1 MEHERY
7 VLSLLQLPGVGRKSA
22 WKVVSPITRIPA
34 SSQEL
39 FEELSARSGL
49 RPGTT
54 ATEVAKAWAQAE
66 RLLEKAA
73 ALKIQALAATRPE
86 FPAWLRTIP
95 DPPLV
100 LFLKGNAKCIKT
112 PLSLAVIGTREPTE
126 YGEKVAHRFGKRGA
140 EAGCVIVSGLARGC
154 DSAGHRGCLEAGGK
168 TVAVLAHGLDRIYP
182 KESTGLA
189 SEILEKDG
197 CLVSEHPPGARAQ
210 RGYFVERDRLQ
221 SGMSG
226 GVIVVETDTDGGTMH
241 TARFAQAQCRPV
253 ACLAHPP
260 ELATSEKARG
270 NQLLLREERATP
282 LSTAEDLCTFIA
294 TVREQADRWT
304 ASGFNGHQ
312 EAVAAPVPEKD
323 LFSGEKGD
331 GGGPL

>member
-22 WKVVSPITRIPA
+22 WKAVNAITRVPA
-34 SSQEL
+34 NSQEL
-39 FEELSARSGL
+39 FEELSNPNGL
-49 RPGTT
+49 RTS
-54 ATEVAKAWAQAE
+54 ATVADVAEAWQQTD
-66 RLLEKAA
+66 RLLEKATT
-73 ALKIQALAATRPE
+73 LNIQALAATRPE

-100 LFLKGNAKCIKT
+100 LFLKGNVECIKT
-112 PLSLAVIGTREPTE
+112 PLSLAVIGMREPTE

-140 EAGCVIVSGLARGC
+140 EAGCVIVSGLALGC

-189 SEILEKDG
+189 GEILEKDG
-197 CLVSEHPPGARAQ
+197 CLVSEYPPGARAQ
-210 RGYFVERDRLQ
+210 RGYFVDRDRLQ

-241 TARFAQAQCRPV
+241 TARFAQTQCRPV

-260 ELATSEKARG
+260 ELSTGEKARG

-282 LSTAEDLCTFIA
+282 LSTAEDLCIFIA
-294 TVREQADRWT
+294 TVREQAGRWK
-304 ASGFNGHQ
+304 ALGLNGHE
-312 EAVAAPVPEKD
+312 EAVAAPAPEKD
-323 LFSGEKGD
+323 LFSGEKCD
-331 GGGPL
+331 GGGSL